1 MYFNTSYVKV
11 QHSQKQ
17 LYIYL
22 QNNFNTSYVKV
33 QHEQMIVM
41 PWEEYNFNTSYVKVQ
56 RRHGNLS
63 YDEPLYFISIHPML
77 RFNKL
82 RIGYAEYA

>member
-33 QHEQMIVM
+33 QLILC
-41 PWEEYNFNTSYVKVQ
+41 YIIINTA
-56 RRHGNLS
+56 L
-63 YDEPLYFISIHPML
+63 ISIHPML
-77 RFNKL
+77 RFNQRTRAKKSLLCQISIHPML
-82 RIGYAEYA
+82 RFNNTSV